1 MNGDWRL
8 TNQINYLYMLKLKK
22 EAFKKTDRSD
32 HEHCEFCFGKFS
44 ENQGDLHFGYCT
56 LDRYHW
62 ICDRCFGDFKD
73 LFKWTLEQI
82 VNLMDAFELV

>member
-44 ENQGDLHFGYCT
+44 ENQETYILVIAHLIGITGYAIDA
-56 LDRYHW
+56 LAILK
-62 ICDRCFGDFKD
+62 ICLNGH
-73 LFKWTLEQI
+73 
-82 VNLMDAFELV
+82 